1 MSGSG
6 GMNPIVRRRI
16 DQVRRRWW
24 VVLVIAT
31 LATLSGVQLLTTNKP
46 MYEATSTLVLASP
59 GRSPVEDAAMAV
71 GYASLLNEP
80 ATIARLKAARNIP
93 KEVTVEGRMVGASPI
108 VTVAAAAT
116 DPNVAQ
122 NAAQDVA
129 EAFRDDINA
138 VRQRRI
144 DKAIQDRQAELDVLM
159 TKPGPDGFMNPLVP
173 VVQQQLNTLRSDS
186 TDQLQELQLRAGVT
200 QESPKLAFQFAARAL
215 GGLVLGVLAALGL
228 ATMSRRLSN
237 STELLEKTGIKPLI
251 EVPAGGS
258 MKQDSLRE
266 DRLRMLA
273 NMVSLQDLPKSTV
286 VALTDTRGASAARE
300 LAAALARL
308 SAEQGNS
315 TVLVHTGNDAP
326 LRTARIGFNEA
337 LADRNVVSSALQAG
351 TVESLKIM
359 YSGSAVTDRYPL
371 VSRDRIAAVFD
382 ELRAEADV
390 IVVVAPSI
398 VDTVDTQPIC
408 AAADLTIV
416 VVDGRNTRAGDVT
429 AAVESLADTHA
440 VLLGAVLVEGRKGG

>member
-1 MSGSG
+1 
-6 GMNPIVRRRI
+6 MNPTTKRRI
-16 DQVRRRWW
+16 QQVRQRWW
-24 VVLVIAT
+24 VVLIIAT
-31 LATLSGVQLLTTNKP
+31 LATLSGLQPMLTNKP
-46 MYEATSTLVLASP
+46 TYAATSTLVLASP

-71 GYASLLNEP
+71 GYATLLNEP

-108 VTVAAAAT
+108 VTVAATAT

-122 NAAQDVA
+122 DAAQDIA
-129 EAFRDDINA
+129 EAFRDDINS
-138 VRQRRI
+138 VRQRRNA
-144 DKAIQDRQAELDVLM
+144 KAIHDRQAELDSLLSR
-159 TKPGPDGFMNPLVP
+159 PGPDGFMNPMAP
-173 VVQQQLNTLRSDS
+173 AVQQELNTLRADS
-186 TDQLQELQLRAGVT
+186 TDQLQELQLRAGVI
-200 QESPKLAFQFAARAL
+200 QEPPKLAFQFAARAL

-228 ATMSRRLSN
+228 ATLSRRV
-237 STELLEKTGIKPLI
+237 STSAELQERTGIKPLI

-258 MKQDSLRE
+258 VTSDRLRE

-273 NMVSLQDLPKSTV
+273 NMVSLHALPKSTV
-286 VALTDTRGASAARE
+286 VALTDIRGASAARE
-300 LAAALARL
+300 LAGALAKL

-315 TVLVHTGNDAP
+315 TVLVHTSNDAP
-326 LRTARIGFNEA
+326 LRTARTGFNEA
-337 LADRNVVSSALQAG
+337 LADRNVVSSVLQAG

-359 YSGSAVTDRYPL
+359 YSGSAVADRYPL
-371 VSRDRIAAVFD
+371 VSRDRIAGVFD

-390 IVVVAPSI
+390 IVIVAPSM
-398 VDTVDTQPIC
+398 VDAVDAQPIC

-416 VVDGRNTRAGDVT
+416 VVDGRDTRAGDVT